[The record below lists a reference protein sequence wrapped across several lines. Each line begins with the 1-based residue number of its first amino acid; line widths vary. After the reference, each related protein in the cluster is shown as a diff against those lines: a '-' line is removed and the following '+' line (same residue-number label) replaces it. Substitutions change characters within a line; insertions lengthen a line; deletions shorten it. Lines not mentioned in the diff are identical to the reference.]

1 MPETDLMV
9 GFRFQERG
17 SFGTYV
23 LLPIKPK
30 EDTPAHNKKAESERS
45 ELSLSKEDTPAH
57 NKRAESKRSELSLNY
72 ERERANRAL
81 SLSQLRVLLSS
92 AKKTNLH
99 TTRE

>member
-1 MPETDLMV
+1 MV
-9 GFRFQERG
+9 AFQFQGRR

-23 LLPIKPK
+23 LPIKPK

-45 ELSLSKEDTPAH
+45 ELSLSKEEG
-57 NKRAESKRSELSLNY
+57 ESERSE
-72 ERERANRAL
+72 L

-99 TTRE
+99 TRREQSSNLQI